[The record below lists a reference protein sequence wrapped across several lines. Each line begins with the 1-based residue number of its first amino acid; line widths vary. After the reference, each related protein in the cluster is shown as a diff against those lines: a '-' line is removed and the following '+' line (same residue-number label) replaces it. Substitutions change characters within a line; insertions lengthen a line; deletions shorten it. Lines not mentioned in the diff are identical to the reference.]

1 MVHATSGAAIVLCY
15 QSRHSPR
22 RLCYVCCVAASGAAD
37 SLQRFMT
44 RARDARE
51 RIVTTAPAPD
61 AGARREVDAHDSL
74 IACWDLLLAAN
85 KGRYDMVGGMVVVVD
100 RGGGTTRCVG
110 GWMYYT
116 GLHAPPPSLLC
127 LMLAPRKL

>member
-1 MVHATSGAAIVLCY
+1 
-15 QSRHSPR
+15 
-22 RLCYVCCVAASGAAD
+22 
-37 SLQRFMT
+37 MT

-100 RGGGTTRCVG
+100 RGWDNALCRARVWMSCTSDMMHDGLGNVG
-110 GWMYYT
+110 CACTPTPMALFNACAKETVTCTHY
-116 GLHAPPPSLLC
+116 HIVSH
-127 LMLAPRKL
+127 